1 MLIFSDYTSCIRFL
15 GCSKLAINQKN
26 NIHVTFFWYEFIF
39 RFFWC
44 CFVSLA
50 KFRYWS
56 KFHVI
61 IITGSEVITI
71 GIYKGLSRNPKIGNV
86 LVSVFPKIWKL
97 RQVRD
102 KNLARIF
109 LMKCYYMLQNTR
121 ATAFTVFELL
131 RKKPQRESWQSSVLM
146 SLLRIA
152 PETAA

>member
-1 MLIFSDYTSCIRFL
+1 MFFYNKSLFLMEMLNFSDYTSCIRFL

-26 NIHVTFFWYEFIF
+26 NIHVTFFW
-39 RFFWC
+39 
-44 CFVSLA
+44 
-50 KFRYWS
+50 S

-71 GIYKGLSRNPKIGNV
+71 GIYKGLSRNPEIGNV